1 MHSPCN
7 AVRQYDSLKKTTI
20 KLSTKWL
27 LRKLYLT
34 KKSNPKS
41 SENGKSYW
49 EKNPKAAFS
58 FSRAMKGSTNTHRW
72 NEKQLTDDG
81 RTRAQAGPRGRWSTP
96 VQPLKAEH
104 IVEAQRSLG
113 HLCTLLERRT
123 SAPSLS
129 VSLSST
135 SRRPKVGK
143 IVERN
148 SGRPSQREGL
158 VPSLTNRSQWVVAF
172 NCSNSKAHIQEFYYL
187 RSRCFAPTATQM
199 PRFKS
204 QLSLYTQNH
213 KIKY

>member
-1 MHSPCN
+1 MEWK
-7 AVRQYDSLKKTTI
+7 ATD
-20 KLSTKWL
+20 W
-27 LRKLYLT
+27 
-34 KKSNPKS
+34 
-41 SENGKSYW
+41 W
-49 EKNPKAAFS
+49 WKNKNKP
-58 FSRAMKGSTNTHRW
+58 
-72 NEKQLTDDG
+72 
-81 RTRAQAGPRGRWSTP
+81 GPRGRWSTP

-135 SRRPKVGK
+135 SRRPKMGK

-172 NCSNSKAHIQEFYYL
+172 NYSNSKAHIQKFYYL

-199 PRFKS
+199 PRFQS

-213 KIKY
+213 NIKY